1 MHVAQHG
8 KRPTLKDIAAETGL
22 SPAAVS
28 YALRGIQVPPDT
40 QQRVREAAQRLG
52 YEVDPIARA
61 LASGRTGT
69 VGVIA
74 SSLEDLWQQAIAR
87 ALGRSLLE
95 AGRHA
100 LIVDSAG
107 DPAREEALAKRLVDH
122 RADAII
128 TIPVDPA
135 SPHWATIAKRIVL
148 LSIGDGLPG
157 AATAAEVVFDNVVGV
172 TEALRTL
179 ALAGHRDVVVLT
191 PGLPSTPDRPAAG
204 IVQRVAPELGLD
216 VRLLP
221 CPHDLDGA
229 TAVARKALDGGGAVH
244 RPTAMFCFADSMA
257 YGVYAAS
264 NELGL
269 AIPKDVSVLGY
280 DDHPVSRL
288 LTPPLSTFHWDVFVL
303 VESVVERVVAAIET
317 GKRRRRK
324 VLTPEP
330 RPRGSVGPP
339 PR

>member
-1 MHVAQHG
+1 VLVPEHR

-22 SPAAVS
+22 STAAVS
-28 YALRGIQVPPDT
+28 YALRGIQVPVET
-40 QQRVREAAQRLG
+40 QQRVRDAARRLG

-74 SSLEDLWQQAIAR
+74 SSLEDLWQQAITG

-107 DPAREEALAKRLVDH
+107 DPEREEALAKRLVDQ
-122 RADAII
+122 RVDAIV
-128 TIPVDPA
+128 TIPVDPR
-135 SPHWATIAKRIVL
+135 SRHWAEVARRVVL
-148 LSIGDGLPG
+148 LSISDSLPG
-157 AATAAEVVFDNVVGV
+157 AATVAEVVFDNVVGV

-179 ALAGHRDVVVLT
+179 ASAGHRDVVVLT
-191 PGLPSTPDRPAAG
+191 PGLPSTPDRPAAE
-204 IVQRVAPELGLD
+204 IVQRVASELGLS

-229 TAVARKALDGGGAVH
+229 AAVARKALDVDH

-257 YGVYAAS
+257 YGVYAAAS
-264 NELGL
+264 ELGL
-269 AIPKDVSVLGY
+269 AIPADVSVLGY

-288 LTPPLSTFHWDVFVL
+288 LTPPLSTFHWDVFAL
-303 VESVVERVVAAIET
+303 VESVVERVVAAIDT

-339 PR
+339 PA

>member
-1 MHVAQHG
+1 
-8 KRPTLKDIAAETGL
+8 
-22 SPAAVS
+22 
-28 YALRGIQVPPDT
+28 
-40 QQRVREAAQRLG
+40 
-52 YEVDPIARA
+52 
-61 LASGRTGT
+61 
-69 VGVIA
+69 
-74 SSLEDLWQQAIAR
+74 
-87 ALGRSLLE
+87 RSLLE

-122 RADAII
+122 RVDAII

-135 SPHWATIAKRIVL
+135 SPHWATVAKRVVL

-157 AATAAEVVFDNVVGV
+157 AATVAEVVFDNVVGV
-172 TEALRTL
+172 TDALRAL
-179 ALAGHRDVVVLT
+179 ASAGHRDVVVLT

-204 IVQRVAPELGLD
+204 IVQRVAPDLGLN

-229 TAVARKALDGGGAVH
+229 TAVALKALDGGGAVD

-257 YGVYAAS
+257 YGVYAAAS
-264 NELGL
+264 ELDL
-269 AIPKDVSVLGY
+269 AIPADVSVLGY

-288 LTPPLSTFHWDVFVL
+288 LTPPLSTFHWDVFAL

-324 VLTPEP
+324 VLTPEL
-330 RPRGSVGPP
+330 RSRGSVGPP
-339 PR
+339 PG